1 MKILVTGANGLL
13 GRHLVKKLLDSKYQV
28 FATGKGRSKLPL
40 NGEAKFEFRSLDIT
54 DGAAVNKLVNEIK
67 PTVILHAAA
76 MTQVD
81 ECELKKVDCWN
92 TNVTAT
98 RFIIDAARETGS
110 RIIFISTD
118 FVFDGLHGP
127 YKEED
132 EPNPVNYYGSTKLAA
147 EKAIEQSGLDWA
159 IVRTVLVVG
168 SSADGQ
174 RQNIL
179 TWVKEKLEKGE
190 TIKVVDDQ
198 VRTPTYVE
206 DLADGILLILEKNKK
221 GIFHIAGK
229 DTLTPYKI
237 ATQTAD
243 FLHLNANLIEKVD
256 ANNFTQAALRP
267 PKTGFIIEKAKK
279 ELDYDPHSF
288 TEILPS
294 VFGDRYRRIA
304 PPGQGSNRER

>member
-1 MKILVTGANGLL
+1 MKILLTGANGLL
-13 GRHLVKKLLDSKYQV
+13 GRHLVKKLAEKGYEVIATAKGESKINSIGN
-28 FATGKGRSKLPL
+28 GKV
-40 NGEAKFEFRSLDIT
+40 KFLSLDIT
-54 DGAAVNKLVNEIK
+54 DGAAVNKLMNEVK
-67 PTVILHAAA
+67 PDVLLHTAA

-81 ECELKKVDCWN
+81 VCELNKIDCWN

-98 RFIIDAARETGS
+98 RFLIDSAKETKS

-147 EKAIEQSGLDWA
+147 EKAVIQSGLDWA

-168 SSADGQ
+168 NTEDGQ

-206 DLADGILLILEKNKK
+206 DLADGIILILEKKSK
-221 GIFHIAGK
+221 GIVHIAGK
-229 DTLTPYKI
+229 DTLTPYQI
-237 ATQTAD
+237 ARQTAE
-243 FLHLNANLIEKVD
+243 FLKLNSKLIEKSD
-256 ANNFTQAALRP
+256 ASNFTQAALRP
-267 PKTGFIIEKAKK
+267 PTTGFKIDKAKN
-279 ELDYDPHSF
+279 ELSYQPHSF
-288 TEILPS
+288 NEILKE
-294 VFGDRYRRIA
+294 VF
-304 PPGQGSNRER
+304 E

>member
-1 MKILVTGANGLL
+1 MKILLTGANGLL
-13 GRHLVKKLLDSKYQV
+13 GRHLVKKLAEKGYEVIATAKGESKINSIGN
-28 FATGKGRSKLPL
+28 GKV
-40 NGEAKFEFRSLDIT
+40 KFFSLDIT
-54 DGAAVNKLVNEIK
+54 DGAAVNKLMNEVK
-67 PTVILHAAA
+67 PDVLLHTAA

-81 ECELKKVDCWN
+81 ECELNKIDCWN

-98 RFIIDAARETGS
+98 RFLIDSAKETKS

-147 EKAIEQSGLDWA
+147 EKAVIQSGLDWA

-168 SSADGQ
+168 NTEDGQ

-206 DLADGILLILEKNKK
+206 DLADGIILILEKKSK

-229 DTLTPYKI
+229 DTLTPYQI
-237 ATQTAD
+237 ARQTAE
-243 FLHLNANLIEKVD
+243 FLKLNSKLIEKSD
-256 ANNFTQAALRP
+256 ASNFTQAALRP
-267 PKTGFIIEKAKK
+267 PTTGFKIDKAKK
-279 ELDYDPHSF
+279 ELSYQPHSF
-288 TEILPS
+288 NEILKE
-294 VFGDRYRRIA
+294 VF
-304 PPGQGSNRER
+304 E

>member
-1 MKILVTGANGLL
+1 MKVLLTGANGLL
-13 GRHLVKKLLDSKYQV
+13 GRHLVKKLAEKGYEVIATAKGESKINSIGN
-28 FATGKGRSKLPL
+28 GKV
-40 NGEAKFEFRSLDIT
+40 KFLSLDIT
-54 DGAAVNKLVNEIK
+54 DGAAVNKLMNEVK
-67 PTVILHAAA
+67 PDVLLHTAA

-81 ECELKKVDCWN
+81 VCELNKIDCWN

-98 RFIIDAARETGS
+98 RFLIDSAKETKS

-147 EKAIEQSGLDWA
+147 EKAVIQSGLDWA

-168 SSADGQ
+168 NTEDGQ

-206 DLADGILLILEKNKK
+206 DLADGIILILEKKSK

-229 DTLTPYKI
+229 DTLTPYQI
-237 ATQTAD
+237 ARQTAE
-243 FLHLNANLIEKVD
+243 FLKLNSKLIEKSD
-256 ANNFTQAALRP
+256 ASNFTQAALRP
-267 PKTGFIIEKAKK
+267 PTTGFKIDKAKK
-279 ELDYDPHSF
+279 ELSYQPHSF
-288 TEILPS
+288 NEILKE
-294 VFGDRYRRIA
+294 VF
-304 PPGQGSNRER
+304 E

>member
-1 MKILVTGANGLL
+1 MKVLLTGANGLL
-13 GRHLVKKLLDSKYQV
+13 GRHLVKKLAEKGYEVIATAKGESKINSIGN
-28 FATGKGRSKLPL
+28 GKV
-40 NGEAKFEFRSLDIT
+40 KFLSLDIT
-54 DGAAVNKLVNEIK
+54 DGAAVNKLMNEVK
-67 PTVILHAAA
+67 PDVLLHTAA

-81 ECELKKVDCWN
+81 ECELNKIDCWN

-98 RFIIDAARETGS
+98 RFLIDSAKETKS

-147 EKAIEQSGLDWA
+147 EKAVIQSGLDWA

-168 SSADGQ
+168 NTEDGQ

-206 DLADGILLILEKNKK
+206 DLADGIILILEKKSK

-229 DTLTPYKI
+229 DTLTPYQI
-237 ATQTAD
+237 ARQTAE
-243 FLHLNANLIEKVD
+243 FLKLNSKLIEKSD
-256 ANNFTQAALRP
+256 ASNFTQAALRP
-267 PKTGFIIEKAKK
+267 PTTGFKIDKAKN
-279 ELDYDPHSF
+279 ELSYQPHSF
-288 TEILPS
+288 NEILKE
-294 VFGDRYRRIA
+294 VF
-304 PPGQGSNRER
+304 E

>member
-1 MKILVTGANGLL
+1 MIATAKGESKINSISNGK
-13 GRHLVKKLLDSKYQV
+13 VK
-28 FATGKGRSKLPL
+28 F
-40 NGEAKFEFRSLDIT
+40 FSLDIT
-54 DGAAVNKLVNEIK
+54 DGAAVNKLMDEVR
-67 PTVILHAAA
+67 PDVLLHTAA

-81 ECELKKVDCWN
+81 ECELNKIDCWN

-98 RFIIDAARETGS
+98 RFLIDSAKETKS

-147 EKAIEQSGLDWA
+147 EKAVIQSGLDWA

-168 SSADGQ
+168 NTEDGQ

-206 DLADGILLILEKNKK
+206 DLADGIILILEKKSK

-229 DTLTPYKI
+229 DTLTPYQI
-237 ATQTAD
+237 ARQTAE
-243 FLHLNANLIEKVD
+243 FLKLNSKLIEKSD
-256 ANNFTQAALRP
+256 ASNFTQAALRP
-267 PKTGFIIEKAKK
+267 PTTGFKIDKAKK
-279 ELDYDPHSF
+279 ELSYQPHSF
-288 TEILPS
+288 NEILKE
-294 VFGDRYRRIA
+294 VF
-304 PPGQGSNRER
+304 E

>member
-1 MKILVTGANGLL
+1 MKILLTGANGLL
-13 GRHLVKKLLDSKYQV
+13 GRHLVKKLAEKGYEVIATAKGESKINSISN
-28 FATGKGRSKLPL
+28 GKV
-40 NGEAKFEFRSLDIT
+40 KFFSLDIT
-54 DGAAVNKLVNEIK
+54 DGAAVNKLMNEVR
-67 PTVILHAAA
+67 PDVLLHTAA

-81 ECELKKVDCWN
+81 ECELNKIDCWN

-98 RFIIDAARETGS
+98 RFLIDSAKETKS

-147 EKAIEQSGLDWA
+147 EKAVIQSGLDWA

-168 SSADGQ
+168 NTEDGQ

-206 DLADGILLILEKNKK
+206 DLADGIILILEKKSK

-229 DTLTPYKI
+229 DTLTPYQI
-237 ATQTAD
+237 ARQTAE
-243 FLHLNANLIEKVD
+243 FLKLNSKLIEKSD
-256 ANNFTQAALRP
+256 ASNFTQAALRP
-267 PKTGFIIEKAKK
+267 PTTGFKIDKAKK
-279 ELDYDPHSF
+279 ELSYQPHSF
-288 TEILPS
+288 NEILKE
-294 VFGDRYRRIA
+294 VF
-304 PPGQGSNRER
+304 E

>member
-1 MKILVTGANGLL
+1 MKVLLTGANGLL
-13 GRHLVKKLLDSKYQV
+13 GRHLVKKLAEKGYEVIATAKGESKINSISNDKV
-28 FATGKGRSKLPL
+28 
-40 NGEAKFEFRSLDIT
+40 KFFSLDIT
-54 DGAAVNKLVNEIK
+54 DGAAVNKLMDEVR
-67 PTVILHAAA
+67 PDVLLHTAA

-81 ECELKKVDCWN
+81 ECELNKIDCWN

-98 RFIIDAARETGS
+98 RFLIDSAKETKS

-147 EKAIEQSGLDWA
+147 EKAVIQSGLDWA

-168 SSADGQ
+168 NTEDGQ

-206 DLADGILLILEKNKK
+206 DLADGIILILEKKSK

-229 DTLTPYKI
+229 DTLTPYQI
-237 ATQTAD
+237 ARQTAE
-243 FLHLNANLIEKVD
+243 FLKLNSKLIEKSD
-256 ANNFTQAALRP
+256 ASNFTQAALRP
-267 PKTGFIIEKAKK
+267 PTTGFKIDKAKN
-279 ELDYDPHSF
+279 ELSYQPHSF
-288 TEILPS
+288 NEILKE
-294 VFGDRYRRIA
+294 VFA
-304 PPGQGSNRER
+304 

>member
-1 MKILVTGANGLL
+1 MKILLTGANGLL
-13 GRHLVKKLLDSKYQV
+13 GRHLVKKLAEKGYEVIATAKGESKINSISN
-28 FATGKGRSKLPL
+28 GKV
-40 NGEAKFEFRSLDIT
+40 KFFSLDIT
-54 DGAAVNKLVNEIK
+54 DGAAVNKLMNEVR
-67 PTVILHAAA
+67 PDVLLHTAA

-81 ECELKKVDCWN
+81 ECELNKIDCWN

-98 RFIIDAARETGS
+98 RFLIDSAKETKS

-147 EKAIEQSGLDWA
+147 EKAVIQSGLDWA

-168 SSADGQ
+168 NTEDGQ

-206 DLADGILLILEKNKK
+206 DLADGIILILEKKSK

-229 DTLTPYKI
+229 DTLTPYQI
-237 ATQTAD
+237 ARQTAE
-243 FLHLNANLIEKVD
+243 FLKLNSKLIEKSD
-256 ANNFTQAALRP
+256 ASNFTQAALRP
-267 PKTGFIIEKAKK
+267 PTTGFKIDKAKN
-279 ELDYDPHSF
+279 ELSYQPHSF
-288 TEILPS
+288 NEILKE
-294 VFGDRYRRIA
+294 VFA
-304 PPGQGSNRER
+304 

>member
-1 MKILVTGANGLL
+1 MKILLTGANGLL
-13 GRHLVKKLLDSKYQV
+13 GRHLVKKLAEKGYEVIATAKGESKINSIGN
-28 FATGKGRSKLPL
+28 GKV
-40 NGEAKFEFRSLDIT
+40 KFLSLDIT
-54 DGAAVNKLVNEIK
+54 DGAAVNKLMNEVK
-67 PTVILHAAA
+67 PDVLLHTAA

-81 ECELKKVDCWN
+81 VCELNKIDCWN

-98 RFIIDAARETGS
+98 RFLIDSAKETKS

-132 EPNPVNYYGSTKLAA
+132 EPNPVNYYGSSKLAA
-147 EKAIEQSGLDWA
+147 EKAVIQSGLDWA

-168 SSADGQ
+168 NTEDGQ

-206 DLADGILLILEKNKK
+206 DLADGIILILEKKSK
-221 GIFHIAGK
+221 GIVHIAGK
-229 DTLTPYKI
+229 DTLTPYQI
-237 ATQTAD
+237 ARQTAE
-243 FLHLNANLIEKVD
+243 FLKLNSKLIEKSD
-256 ANNFTQAALRP
+256 ASNFTQAALRP
-267 PKTGFIIEKAKK
+267 PTTGFKIDKAKN
-279 ELDYDPHSF
+279 ELSYQPHSF
-288 TEILPS
+288 NEILKE
-294 VFGDRYRRIA
+294 VF
-304 PPGQGSNRER
+304 E

>member
-1 MKILVTGANGLL
+1 MKILLTGANGLL
-13 GRHLVKKLLDSKYQV
+13 GRHLVKKLAEKGYEVIATAKGESKINSIGN
-28 FATGKGRSKLPL
+28 GKV
-40 NGEAKFEFRSLDIT
+40 KFLSLDIT
-54 DGAAVNKLVNEIK
+54 DGAAVNKLMNEVK
-67 PTVILHAAA
+67 PDVLLHTAA

-81 ECELKKVDCWN
+81 VCELNKIDCWN

-98 RFIIDAARETGS
+98 RFLIDSAKETKS

-147 EKAIEQSGLDWA
+147 EKAVIQSGLDWA

-168 SSADGQ
+168 NTEDGQ

-206 DLADGILLILEKNKK
+206 DLADGIILILEKKSK

-229 DTLTPYKI
+229 DTLTPYQI
-237 ATQTAD
+237 ARQTAE
-243 FLHLNANLIEKVD
+243 FLKLNSKLIEKSD
-256 ANNFTQAALRP
+256 ASNFTQAALRP
-267 PKTGFIIEKAKK
+267 PTTGFKIDKAKK
-279 ELDYDPHSF
+279 ELSYQPHSF
-288 TEILPS
+288 NEILKE
-294 VFGDRYRRIA
+294 VF
-304 PPGQGSNRER
+304 E

>member
-1 MKILVTGANGLL
+1 MKILLTGANGLL
-13 GRHLVKKLLDSKYQV
+13 GRHLVKKLAEKGYEVIATAKGESKINSISN
-28 FATGKGRSKLPL
+28 GKV
-40 NGEAKFEFRSLDIT
+40 KFFSLDIT
-54 DGAAVNKLVNEIK
+54 DGAAVNKLMDEVR
-67 PTVILHAAA
+67 PDVLLHTAA

-81 ECELKKVDCWN
+81 ECELNKIDCWN

-98 RFIIDAARETGS
+98 RFLIDSAKETKS

-147 EKAIEQSGLDWA
+147 EKAVIQSGLDWA

-168 SSADGQ
+168 NTEDGQ

-206 DLADGILLILEKNKK
+206 DLADGIILILEKKSK

-229 DTLTPYKI
+229 DTLTPYQI
-237 ATQTAD
+237 ARQTAE
-243 FLHLNANLIEKVD
+243 FLKLNSKLIEKSD
-256 ANNFTQAALRP
+256 ASNFTQAALRP
-267 PKTGFIIEKAKK
+267 PTTGFKIDKAKK
-279 ELDYDPHSF
+279 ELSYQPHSF
-288 TEILPS
+288 NEILKE
-294 VFGDRYRRIA
+294 VF
-304 PPGQGSNRER
+304 E

>member
-1 MKILVTGANGLL
+1 MKILLTGANGLL
-13 GRHLVKKLLDSKYQV
+13 GRHLVKKLAEKGYEVIATAKGESKINSISNDKV
-28 FATGKGRSKLPL
+28 
-40 NGEAKFEFRSLDIT
+40 KFFSLDIT
-54 DGAAVNKLVNEIK
+54 DGAAVNKLMDEVR
-67 PTVILHAAA
+67 PDVLLHTAA

-81 ECELKKVDCWN
+81 ECELNKIDCWN

-98 RFIIDAARETGS
+98 RFLIDSAKETKS

-147 EKAIEQSGLDWA
+147 EKAVIQSGLDWA

-168 SSADGQ
+168 NTEDGQ

-206 DLADGILLILEKNKK
+206 DLADGIILILEKKSK

-229 DTLTPYKI
+229 DTLTPYQI
-237 ATQTAD
+237 AWQTAE
-243 FLHLNANLIEKVD
+243 FLKLNSKLIEKSD
-256 ANNFTQAALRP
+256 ASNFTQAALRP
-267 PKTGFIIEKAKK
+267 PTTGFKIDKAKK
-279 ELDYDPHSF
+279 ELSYQPHSF
-288 TEILPS
+288 SEILKE
-294 VFGDRYRRIA
+294 VFA
-304 PPGQGSNRER
+304 

>member
-1 MKILVTGANGLL
+1 MKVLLTGANGLL
-13 GRHLVKKLLDSKYQV
+13 GRHLVKKLAEKGYEVIATAKGESKINSISN
-28 FATGKGRSKLPL
+28 GKV
-40 NGEAKFEFRSLDIT
+40 KFFSLDIT
-54 DGAAVNKLVNEIK
+54 DGAAVNKLMDEVR
-67 PTVILHAAA
+67 PDVLLHTAA

-81 ECELKKVDCWN
+81 ECELNKIDCWN

-98 RFIIDAARETGS
+98 RFLIDSAKETKS

-147 EKAIEQSGLDWA
+147 EKAVIQSGLDWA

-168 SSADGQ
+168 NTEDGQ

-206 DLADGILLILEKNKK
+206 DLADGIILILEKKSK

-229 DTLTPYKI
+229 DTLTPYQI
-237 ATQTAD
+237 ARQTAE
-243 FLHLNANLIEKVD
+243 FLKLNSKLIEKSD
-256 ANNFTQAALRP
+256 ASNFTQAALRP
-267 PKTGFIIEKAKK
+267 PTTGFKIDKAKN
-279 ELDYDPHSF
+279 ELSYQPHSF
-288 TEILPS
+288 NEILKE
-294 VFGDRYRRIA
+294 VFA
-304 PPGQGSNRER
+304 

>member
-1 MKILVTGANGLL
+1 MKVLVTGANGLL
-13 GRHLVKKLLDSKYQV
+13 GRHLLKKLVEKGYDVIATAKGESKINSLSGSN
-28 FATGKGRSKLPL
+28 F
-40 NGEAKFEFRSLDIT
+40 KFLSLDIT
-54 DGAAVNKLVNEIK
+54 DGAAVNKLMNEVR
-67 PTVILHAAA
+67 PDVLLHAAA

-81 ECELKKVDCWN
+81 ECELNKIDCWN

-98 RFIIDAARETGS
+98 RFLIDSAKEANS

-132 EPNPVNYYGSTKLAA
+132 EPNPVNYYGSSKLAA
-147 EKAIEQSGLDWA
+147 EKAVMESGLDWA

-168 SSADGQ
+168 NTQDGQ

-206 DLADGILLILEKNKK
+206 DLADGIMLVLEKKSK

-229 DTLTPYKI
+229 DTLTPYQI
-237 ATQTAD
+237 ATQTAEY
-243 FLHLNANLIEKVD
+243 LKLNSKLIERSD
-256 ANNFTQAALRP
+256 ASNFTQAALRP
-267 PKTGFIIEKAKK
+267 PTTGFKIDKAKN
-279 ELDYDPHSF
+279 ELSYQPHSF
-288 TEILPS
+288 REILKE
-294 VFGDRYRRIA
+294 VFA
-304 PPGQGSNRER
+304 

>member
-1 MKILVTGANGLL
+1 MKILLTGANGLL
-13 GRHLVKKLLDSKYQV
+13 GRHLVKKLAEKGYEVIATAKGESKINSISN
-28 FATGKGRSKLPL
+28 GKV
-40 NGEAKFEFRSLDIT
+40 KFFSLDIT
-54 DGAAVNKLVNEIK
+54 DGAAVNKLMDEVR
-67 PTVILHAAA
+67 PDVLLHTAA

-81 ECELKKVDCWN
+81 ECELNKVDCWN

-98 RFIIDAARETGS
+98 RFLIDSAKETKS

-147 EKAIEQSGLDWA
+147 EKAVIQSGLDWA

-168 SSADGQ
+168 NTEDGQ

-206 DLADGILLILEKNKK
+206 DLADGIILILEKKSK

-229 DTLTPYKI
+229 DTLTPYQI
-237 ATQTAD
+237 ARQTAE
-243 FLHLNANLIEKVD
+243 FLKLNSKLIEKSD
-256 ANNFTQAALRP
+256 ASNFTQAALRP
-267 PKTGFIIEKAKK
+267 PTTGFKIDKAKK
-279 ELDYDPHSF
+279 ELSYQPHSF
-288 TEILPS
+288 NEILKE
-294 VFGDRYRRIA
+294 VF
-304 PPGQGSNRER
+304 E

>member
-1 MKILVTGANGLL
+1 MKILLTGANGLL
-13 GRHLVKKLLDSKYQV
+13 GRHLVKKLAEKGYEVIATAKGESKINSIGN
-28 FATGKGRSKLPL
+28 GKV
-40 NGEAKFEFRSLDIT
+40 KFLSLDIT
-54 DGAAVNKLVNEIK
+54 DGAAVNKLMNEVK
-67 PTVILHAAA
+67 PDVLLHTAA

-81 ECELKKVDCWN
+81 ECELNKIDCWN

-98 RFIIDAARETGS
+98 RFLIDSAKETKS

-147 EKAIEQSGLDWA
+147 EKAVIQSGLDWA

-168 SSADGQ
+168 NTEDGQ

-206 DLADGILLILEKNKK
+206 DLADGIILILEKKSK

-229 DTLTPYKI
+229 DTLTPYQI
-237 ATQTAD
+237 ARQTAE
-243 FLHLNANLIEKVD
+243 FLKLNSKLIEKSD
-256 ANNFTQAALRP
+256 ASNFTQAALRP
-267 PKTGFIIEKAKK
+267 PTTGFKIDKAKK
-279 ELDYDPHSF
+279 ELSYQPHSF
-288 TEILPS
+288 NEILKE
-294 VFGDRYRRIA
+294 VFA
-304 PPGQGSNRER
+304 

>member
-1 MKILVTGANGLL
+1 MKVLLTGANGLL
-13 GRHLVKKLLDSKYQV
+13 GRHLVKKLAEKGYEVIATAKGESKINSISN
-28 FATGKGRSKLPL
+28 GKV
-40 NGEAKFEFRSLDIT
+40 KFFSLDIT
-54 DGAAVNKLVNEIK
+54 DGAAVNKLMDEVR
-67 PTVILHAAA
+67 PDVLLHTAA

-81 ECELKKVDCWN
+81 ECELNKIDCWN

-98 RFIIDAARETGS
+98 RFLIDSAKETKS

-147 EKAIEQSGLDWA
+147 EKAVIQSGLDWA

-168 SSADGQ
+168 NTEDGQ

-206 DLADGILLILEKNKK
+206 DLADGIILILEKKSK

-229 DTLTPYKI
+229 DTLTPYEI
-237 ATQTAD
+237 ARQTAE
-243 FLHLNANLIEKVD
+243 FLKLNSKLIEKSD
-256 ANNFTQAALRP
+256 ASNFTQAALRP
-267 PKTGFIIEKAKK
+267 PTTGFKIDKAKK
-279 ELDYDPHSF
+279 ELSYQPHSF
-288 TEILPS
+288 NEILKE
-294 VFGDRYRRIA
+294 VF
-304 PPGQGSNRER
+304 E

>member
-1 MKILVTGANGLL
+1 MKVLLTGANGLL
-13 GRHLVKKLLDSKYQV
+13 GRHLVKKLAEKVYEVIATAKGESKINSISN
-28 FATGKGRSKLPL
+28 GKV
-40 NGEAKFEFRSLDIT
+40 KFFSLDIT
-54 DGAAVNKLVNEIK
+54 DGAAVNKLMDEVR
-67 PTVILHAAA
+67 PDVLLHTAA

-81 ECELKKVDCWN
+81 ECERNKIDCWN

-98 RFIIDAARETGS
+98 RFLIDSAKETKS

-147 EKAIEQSGLDWA
+147 EKAVIQSGLDWA

-168 SSADGQ
+168 NTEDGQ

-206 DLADGILLILEKNKK
+206 DLADGIILILEKKSK

-229 DTLTPYKI
+229 DTLTPYQI
-237 ATQTAD
+237 ARQTAE
-243 FLHLNANLIEKVD
+243 FLKLNSKLIEKSD
-256 ANNFTQAALRP
+256 ASNFTQAALRP
-267 PKTGFIIEKAKK
+267 PTTGFKIDKAKK
-279 ELDYDPHSF
+279 ELSYQPHSF
-288 TEILPS
+288 NEILKE
-294 VFGDRYRRIA
+294 VF
-304 PPGQGSNRER
+304 E

>member
-1 MKILVTGANGLL
+1 MKILLTGANGLL
-13 GRHLVKKLLDSKYQV
+13 GRHLVKKLAEKGYEVIATAKGESKINSIGN
-28 FATGKGRSKLPL
+28 GKV
-40 NGEAKFEFRSLDIT
+40 KFLSLDIT
-54 DGAAVNKLVNEIK
+54 DGAAVNKLMNEVK
-67 PTVILHAAA
+67 PDVLLHTAA

-81 ECELKKVDCWN
+81 ECELNKIDCWN

-98 RFIIDAARETGS
+98 RFLIDSAKETKS

-147 EKAIEQSGLDWA
+147 EKAVIQSGLDWA

-168 SSADGQ
+168 NTADGQ

-190 TIKVVDDQ
+190 KIKVVDDQ

-206 DLADGILLILEKNKK
+206 DLADGIILVLEKNKK

-229 DTLTPYKI
+229 DTLTPYQI
-237 ATQTAD
+237 ASETATYLKLD
-243 FLHLNANLIEKVD
+243 NKLIERASIKT
-256 ANNFTQAALRP
+256 FSQAAL
-267 PKTGFIIEKAKK
+267 
-279 ELDYDPHSF
+279 
-288 TEILPS
+288 
-294 VFGDRYRRIA
+294 
-304 PPGQGSNRER
+304 

>member
-1 MKILVTGANGLL
+1 MKVLVTGANGLL
-13 GRHLVKKLLDSKYQV
+13 GRHLVKKLVAKGHDVIATAKGESKNNSLSGGN
-28 FATGKGRSKLPL
+28 F
-40 NGEAKFEFRSLDIT
+40 KFLSLDIT
-54 DGAAVNKLVNEIK
+54 DGAAVDKLMNEVR
-67 PTVILHAAA
+67 PDVLMHAAA

-81 ECELKKVDCWN
+81 ECELNKIDCWN

-98 RFIIDAARETGS
+98 RFLIDSAKETKT

-132 EPNPVNYYGSTKLAA
+132 EPNPVNYYGSSKLAA
-147 EKAIEQSGLDWA
+147 EKAVMQSGLDWA
-159 IVRTVLVVG
+159 IIRTVLVVG
-168 SSADGQ
+168 NTQDGQ

-206 DLADGILLILEKNKK
+206 DLADGVMLVLEKGSK

-229 DTLTPYKI
+229 DTLTPYQI
-237 ATQTAD
+237 ATQTAE
-243 FLHLNANLIEKVD
+243 FLKLNSKLIERSD
-256 ANNFTQAALRP
+256 ASNFTQAALRP
-267 PKTGFIIEKAKK
+267 PTTGFKIDKAKK
-279 ELDYDPHSF
+279 ELAFSPHSF
-288 TEILPS
+288 KDVLS
-294 VFGDRYRRIA
+294 QVFN
-304 PPGQGSNRER
+304 Q